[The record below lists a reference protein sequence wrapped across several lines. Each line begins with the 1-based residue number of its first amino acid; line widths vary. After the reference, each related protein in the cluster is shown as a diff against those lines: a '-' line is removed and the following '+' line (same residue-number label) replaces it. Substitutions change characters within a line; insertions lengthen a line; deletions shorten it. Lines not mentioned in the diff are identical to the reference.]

1 MSSNEE
7 KRNPYE
13 GVGKAA
19 WAKRQLIQEDYPGNL
34 YKEAYGDFET
44 ILNEDQTKA
53 LLVAM
58 CFLEP
63 RQKMI
68 LEMRYRD
75 KMSFSEIGKVIGVT
89 TERVRQIEHKAMR
102 GLRTPR
108 QHKIVTKG
116 FEGYLHDVCEYQRK
130 QGYDRGYMDGYYQGV
145 KDANEGKT
153 KPGVSVNIVELP
165 VEALSLS
172 VGAVQCLRNAGIEKI
187 AELLVLDEKNI
198 KHVPKLWTRRRQEI
212 ATGLNHYQ
220 ICNEVWEYYLPYE
233 EKYGIMKENDK

>member
-1 MSSNEE
+1 
-7 KRNPYE
+7 
-13 GVGKAA
+13 
-19 WAKRQLIQEDYPGNL
+19 
-34 YKEAYGDFET
+34 
-44 ILNEDQTKA
+44 
-53 LLVAM
+53 
-58 CFLEP
+58 
-63 RQKMI
+63 
-68 LEMRYRD
+68 MRYRD
-75 KMSFSEIGKVIGVT
+75 KMSFSEIGKVIGIT

-108 QHKIVTKG
+108 QHKIATKG
-116 FEGYLHDVCEYQRK
+116 FEGYLQDVREYQRK

-165 VEALSLS
+165 IEALSLS

-212 ATGLNHYQ
+212 ATGLNRYQ

-233 EKYGIMKENDK
+233 QKYGTMKEIDK